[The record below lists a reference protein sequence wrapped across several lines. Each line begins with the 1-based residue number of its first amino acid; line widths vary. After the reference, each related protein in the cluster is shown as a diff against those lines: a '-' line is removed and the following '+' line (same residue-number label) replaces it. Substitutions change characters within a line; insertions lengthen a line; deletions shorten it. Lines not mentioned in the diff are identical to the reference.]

1 MRQKVSRK
9 IDVYLFCNI
18 LYRFK
23 WCTIKYAKKRFRK
36 VDQAYC
42 NHNLQIHRIYYY
54 IRQNPDTMEL
64 RLDIGIKQ
72 LIGLI
77 KQLPLDQKLKIKKE
91 VDKDLMVNKEEE
103 NRDNLTELL
112 LAGPTMTEAEE
123 ARFKKFNDEFAKWTK
138 SLSA

>member
-1 MRQKVSRK
+1 
-9 IDVYLFCNI
+9 
-18 LYRFK
+18 
-23 WCTIKYAKKRFRK
+23 
-36 VDQAYC
+36 
-42 NHNLQIHRIYYY
+42 
-54 IRQNPDTMEL
+54 MEL